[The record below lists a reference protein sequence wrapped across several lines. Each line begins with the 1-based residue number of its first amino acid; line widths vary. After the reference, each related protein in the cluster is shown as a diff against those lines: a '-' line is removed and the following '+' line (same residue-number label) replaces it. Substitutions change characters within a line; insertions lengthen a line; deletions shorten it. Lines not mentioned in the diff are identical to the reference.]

1 MHDVEQPKAG
11 PKQWLRRRIPDFLL
25 KERDTF
31 LRLGPKAGAIYAWYR
46 LLDCMGV
53 RPQKRER
60 IPPSTRSVLFVCF
73 GNIMRSPMAE
83 AMFRQSTAGTQILV
97 TAVSAGLH
105 AIPSREAHPRALV
118 ASSEFGISLVEHRA
132 QLLTPEMV
140 SQADAIFVMDFQN
153 KAEVLALYPEARD
166 KVVML
171 SEYAD
176 GAERYREIPDPYFGD
191 LESTRRCYA
200 ILQTCIHNLA
210 AELAE
215 ENPRS
220 VAPAAT

>member
-1 MHDVEQPKAG
+1 MHEVEQPKTG
-11 PKQWLRRRIPDFLL
+11 PKQLLRRVIPESLL
-25 KERDTF
+25 RERETF
-31 LRLGPKAGAIYAWYR
+31 LRLGSRAGAIYAWYR

-53 RPQKRER
+53 RPQKR
-60 IPPSTRSVLFVCF
+60 IPPSAKSILFVCF

-83 AMFRQSTAGTQILV
+83 AMFRQFTAGTHSLV

-105 AIPSREAHPRALV
+105 AIPGREPHPRALA
-118 ASSEFGISLVEHRA
+118 ASNEIGLSLVEHRA

-140 SQADAIFVMDFQN
+140 AQADVIFVMDFQN
-153 KAEVLALYPEARD
+153 KAEVLALYPQARD
-166 KVVML
+166 KVIML

-176 GAERYREIPDPYFGD
+176 GAERCREIPDPYFGD

-200 ILQTCIHNLA
+200 LLQTCVHNLA

-215 ENPRS
+215 QNPRS
-220 VAPAAT
+220 AEPASR

>member
-1 MHDVEQPKAG
+1 MHEVEQPKTG
-11 PKQWLRRRIPDFLL
+11 PKQWLRRIIPEALL
-25 KERDTF
+25 KERETF

-46 LLDCMGV
+46 LLDRMGL

-60 IPPSTRSVLFVCF
+60 ISPSTRSILFVCF

-83 AMFRQSTAGTQILV
+83 AMFRQSTASRHILV

-105 AIPSREAHPRALV
+105 AIPGREAHPRAL
-118 ASSEFGISLVEHRA
+118 AAANEIGLPLVEHRA
-132 QLLTPEMV
+132 QQLTPEMV

-176 GAERYREIPDPYFGD
+176 GAEHCREIPDPYFGD
-191 LESTRRCYA
+191 LESTKRCYA
-200 ILQTCIHNLA
+200 LLQTCIHNLA
-210 AELAE
+210 TELAE
-215 ENPRS
+215 RNPRS
-220 VAPAAT
+220 VEPASR

>member
-11 PKQWLRRRIPDFLL
+11 PKQWLRRGIPDFLL

-53 RPQKRER
+53 RPQNRVR

-83 AMFRQSTAGTQILV
+83 VMFRQSTAGTQLQV

-105 AIPSREAHPRALV
+105 AIPGREAHPRALV
-118 ASSEFGISLVEHRA
+118 ASSEFGISLVEHRS

-171 SEYAD
+171 SAYAD
-176 GAERYREIPDPYFGD
+176 GAERCREIPDPYFGD
-191 LESTRRCYA
+191 LEATRRCYA
-200 ILQTCIHNLA
+200 LLQTCIHNLA
-210 AELAE
+210 AELTE

-220 VAPAAT
+220 VEPASR